1 MIQSAASIGSAS
13 LQICSKGHVEAH
25 SHTSYC
31 VGILALIHSYSYF
44 LWFMNFHESS
54 YVVTPGLF
62 TSSQNLFFKL
72 LHPCLEM
79 SLIHNLRV
87 STHWGTWFHVF
98 PASCSLLVAPMPLE
112 VLQWQWKA
120 TMQYQ
125 CFMTKCLDTLSAAG
139 WAMLVSRA
147 ECNKVKLFLFSVAY
161 AVHVL

>member
-1 MIQSAASIGSAS
+1 MATSMMIQSAASIGSAS

-44 LWFMNFHESS
+44 LWFMNFNESS

-72 LHPCLEM
+72 LHPCLET

-87 STHWGTWFHVF
+87 STHWGTWFHLF
-98 PASCSLLVAPMPLE
+98 PASCSYALRSFAVTVESNHAVSVLYDQMPWHLISRMSH
-112 VLQWQWKA
+112 A
-120 TMQYQ
+120 
-125 CFMTKCLDTLSAAG
+125 CFTGRM
-139 WAMLVSRA
+139 
-147 ECNKVKLFLFSVAY
+147 
-161 AVHVL
+161 